1 MSASSFGREEK
12 AVLQERGVIEP
23 YPLEGKLPPAS
34 VSCAC
39 LVALQQQQITILKC
53 KEKF

>member
-1 MSASSFGREEK
+1 MLGNSFEREEK

-39 LVALQQQQITILKC
+39 LATLQRQQITILNC
-53 KEKF
+53 KRKF